1 MSKNPDPTISGGF
14 SVQNFVL
21 AKLTVSLVNRTCTN
35 RVSLDTALRSSVPV
49 LLYQVCQILYLKL
62 YLFIH
67 MLLQICKYV
76 RNFVQRAILC
86 KLWSVIDSHSV
97 NNSWSSMQRVLMLYV
112 NQKAEF
118 HVNTAGSCCMQI
130 VSQQGRPWWLRFADE
145 YDNIEKLQ
153 TAELN
158 LSFLCKS
165 INMRLLV
172 IEQYSPNLGLVIIN
186 DKGRDILS

>member
-1 MSKNPDPTISGGF
+1 
-14 SVQNFVL
+14 
-21 AKLTVSLVNRTCTN
+21 
-35 RVSLDTALRSSVPV
+35 
-49 LLYQVCQILYLKL
+49 
-62 YLFIH
+62 
-67 MLLQICKYV
+67 
-76 RNFVQRAILC
+76 
-86 KLWSVIDSHSV
+86 
-97 NNSWSSMQRVLMLYV
+97 
-112 NQKAEF
+112 
-118 HVNTAGSCCMQI
+118 MQI